1 MFIDRFPSPPEST
14 MSPQSIFAP
23 SLRAGRRACLAGFA
37 AAAALALPG
46 LALAQAKAP
55 LQEITYLL
63 PAPGTLPAF
72 GPWMV
77 ALAKGYYEQ
86 EGLKVNFVTGR
97 GGVDVAKQV
106 GAGNAVVGGAIG
118 DTPIIARAQGIPV
131 KAVAVL
137 GAGSL
142 TQLVSHKDER
152 IESPRELKGKTVT
165 VLAYTDTTYYALLG
179 MLSKVG
185 LTKND
190 VNIQAAGPAGVWQQF
205 ASKKATA
212 MASTPDW
219 TVNAMDAGAK
229 VDILPADVYFKSMAQ
244 AILVSDE
251 TIAKNPQLVQKLVRA
266 TIKGMK
272 DIMADPKAATAVYV
286 KAVPTHKGKEASI
299 EQMFGMYNKYVY
311 ANQKVPGAMDEQ
323 RLADLQKFYVDNG
336 VVPKAAPLKDL
347 YTNQFVAAK

>member
-1 MFIDRFPSPPEST
+1 MTRRFGCASV
-14 MSPQSIFAP
+14 
-23 SLRAGRRACLAGFA
+23 L
-37 AAAALALPG
+37 AAALMAAVPLSVR
-46 LALAQAKAP
+46 AQAQP

-72 GPWMV
+72 GPWML
-77 ALAKGYYEQ
+77 AQAKGYYKA
-86 EGLKVNFVTGR
+86 EGLDVKFVAAR

-106 GAGNAVVGGAIG
+106 GAGNAVIGGAIG

-142 TQLVSHKDER
+142 MQLVSHKEER

-205 ASKKATA
+205 AAKKAVA
-212 MASTPDW
+212 MAGVPDW
-219 TVNAMDAGAK
+219 TVMVMDAGSQ

-244 AILVSDE
+244 AILASDE
-251 TIAKNPQLVQKLVRA
+251 TIQKNPQLIQKLVRA
-266 TIKGMK
+266 TLKGMR
-272 DIMADPKAATAVYV
+272 DIMANPKDAAAVYV
-286 KAVPTHKGKEASI
+286 KHVPVHQGKEANMQKTF
-299 EQMFGMYNKYVY
+299 EMFNQYVY
-311 ANQKVPGAMDEQ
+311 AKQKVPGLMDEA
-323 RLADLQKFYVDNG
+323 RLAELQKFYVTNG
-336 VVPKAAPLKDL
+336 VVPKEVPVKDL
-347 YTNQFVAAK
+347 YTNQFVGK

>member
-1 MFIDRFPSPPEST
+1 MTLQVSLAR
-14 MSPQSIFAP
+14 
-23 SLRAGRRACLAGFA
+23 SLRGTRRACLAA
-37 AAAALALPG
+37 CAAAALALP
-46 LALAQAKAP
+46 ALAQAQ
-55 LQEITYLL
+55 LQEVTYLL

-72 GPWMV
+72 GPWML
-77 ALAKGYYEQ
+77 AQAKGYYEQ

-106 GAGNAVVGGAIG
+106 GAGNAVIGGAIG

-142 TQLVSHKDER
+142 MQLVSHKDEK

-212 MASTPDW
+212 MAGVPDW
-219 TVNAMDAGAK
+219 TVSAMEAGAQ
-229 VDILPADVYFKSMAQ
+229 VDILPADIYFKSMAQ

-251 TIAKNPQLVQKLVRA
+251 TIQKNPQLVQKLVRA
-266 TIKGMK
+266 TLKGMK
-272 DIMADPKAATAVYV
+272 DIMADPKAASVAYV
-286 KAVPTHKGKEASI
+286 KHVPAHKGKEASI
-299 EQMFGMYNKYVY
+299 QKAFELFNKYVY
-311 ANQKVPGAMDEQ
+311 ASQKVPGTMDEQ
-323 RLADLQKFYVDNG
+323 RLAELQKFYVSNG
-336 VVPKAAPLKDL
+336 IVPKEVPLKDL
-347 YTNQFVAAK
+347 YTNQFVTGK

>member
-1 MFIDRFPSPPEST
+1 MCTKHFFPNLMET
-14 MSPQSIFAP
+14 TVNKLTKFKAKRIFVA
-23 SLRAGRRACLAGFA
+23 SLLSSSMLAVVPNSVF
-37 AAAALALPG
+37 
-46 LALAQAKAP
+46 AQAS

-72 GPWMV
+72 GPWMI
-77 ALAKGYYEQ
+77 AQAKGYYKA
-86 EGLKVNFVTGR
+86 EGLDVKFVAAR

-106 GAGNAVVGGAIG
+106 GAGNAVIGGAIG

-205 ASKKATA
+205 AAKKASA
-212 MASTPDW
+212 MAGVPDW
-219 TVNAMDAGAK
+219 TMTAMEAGAQ
-229 VDILPADVYFKSMAQ
+229 VDILPADIYFKSMAQ
-244 AILVSDE
+244 AILASDE
-251 TIAKNPQLVQKLVRA
+251 TIQKNPQLIQKLVRA
-266 TIKGMK
+266 TLKGMK
-272 DIMADPKAATAVYV
+272 DIMANPKEATAVYV
-286 KAVPTHKGKEASI
+286 QHVPAHKGKEASI
-299 EQMFGMYNKYVY
+299 QKTFEMYNQYVY
-311 ANQKVPGAMDEQ
+311 ASQKVPGTMDEA
-323 RLADLQKFYVDNG
+323 RLGELQKFYVSNG
-336 VVPKAAPLKDL
+336 VVPKESPLKDL
-347 YTNQFVAAK
+347 YTNQFVLAK